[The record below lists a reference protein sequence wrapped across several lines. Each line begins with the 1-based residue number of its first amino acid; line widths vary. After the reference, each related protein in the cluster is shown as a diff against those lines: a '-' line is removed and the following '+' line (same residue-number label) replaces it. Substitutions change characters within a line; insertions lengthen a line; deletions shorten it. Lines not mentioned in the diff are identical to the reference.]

1 MWGFKKN
8 TYYYYISNLKGC
20 KQMNICERVSCGNWS
35 NKFKN
40 KCDVMTAV
48 PLLKCDSYMSKEAKD
63 KLEKI
68 INKARNEGM

>member
-1 MWGFKKN
+1 
-8 TYYYYISNLKGC
+8 
-20 KQMNICERVSCGNWS
+20 MNICERVSCGNWS